1 MQRKIL
7 IIFAFY
13 LLMIAPALGQLSTIS
28 ETINWSEIQPIS
40 FNGNTLKV
48 LHFTN
53 ASNAENFGM
62 LPVYTRMFPNEKPD
76 ETFTF
81 KITNLEFLP
90 FEDQTALQDVADI
103 DLVPE
108 NLFYS
113 SAIATVRKRNYSE
126 LTIFPLRFNSET
138 GLFEK
143 LISFSIEIFAEKLTD
158 PAFKD
163 RPLLFAEN
171 SVLKEGDW
179 YKIAVANTGIHKVT
193 FEDLTGMGMNFSGVN
208 PDHIR
213 IFGNGGAMLP
223 ERNGEPR
230 PDDLQE
236 VAIMMND
243 GADGSFDAG
252 DHILFYAQ
260 GSVYWRYVPIRLA
273 FEHVRHQ
280 YSDHNYYFIT
290 VKEGT
295 GKRILPQEIITAV
308 PVQEITKYNYF
319 ESFSLDSINL
329 IRSGSEWYS
338 HEFADATQRTYNFN
352 FPYRN
357 IAESVFIA
365 ADVAARSFVNSSF
378 EIFANGELLLDFP
391 ITAVP
396 PGSIKY
402 ANEMLKTRRLAISDS
417 ENISFDVIYNKPAAD
432 SRGWLNYIDVNVINR
447 LEFHGSQMPFRNI
460 YAMYS
465 DTISRFKMT
474 NVSNQVAIWD
484 VTDHQNVKSIDYQLN
499 GDTCS
504 FVSRTDRLREF
515 IAFNH
520 LVYYQADFLGKIENQ
535 NLHALDVADFIIVSH
550 PDFMEQAER
559 LKSLHEQIDQMTIHL
574 VTPQQIYNEF
584 SSGKPDPAAIRDFV
598 RMIYQ
603 KSQDPPRLK
612 YLLLFGDGSY
622 DPKNRIENNKNF
634 ILTYQSKQSLI
645 YTTSY
650 VTDDFYGLM
659 DSNEGADAVG
669 NLDIGIGRF
678 PVSTLSEAKQLVDKY
693 ESYMTLS
700 PENEGHWRNQF
711 CFIADDE
718 DDNLHVFQ
726 ADTVLVKTVTDSNNT
741 LNINKIYFDAYRQEK
756 TSVGERYPQA
766 TSAINDQVNNG
777 ALFVNYTGHGGEIA
791 LAHER
796 VVQIQD
802 ILSWNNK
809 SKLPVVITATC
820 EFAPYDNPS
829 LVSAGENVLLNP
841 NGGGIA
847 LMSTTRV
854 AFASSNL
861 VMNKRIYDTLFR
873 AQPGN
878 YPRLGDLIMYSK
890 IPNNVNFRNFT
901 LLGNPALKLAFP
913 ENQIIVDSINHR
925 PVAAQRD
932 TLRAGSYV
940 SFSGYVATH
949 TDSQILD
956 EFEGILYPVFYDKA
970 KKISTL
976 ANDPRSAVFQ
986 FDLQQEIL
994 YQGTAEVKKGRF
1006 SFSFVVPK
1014 DIIYSYGTGKLSLY
1028 ATDGQTDAAGSF
1040 SGFVLG
1046 GFDENNIDQIGPA
1059 LDIYLNAKPFIN
1071 GSVTHNNPTFYA
1083 DLFDES
1089 GINSFGVGIGHDIV
1103 AQLDGPVKESLILNS
1118 YFIQEMNDF
1127 RRGSIQFPFS
1137 KLPNGQ
1143 YSLELKAWDMVN
1155 NSATAA
1161 IQFTVSD
1168 NISTDLTQV
1177 FNYPNP
1183 FRDNTSFTFQ
1193 HNQFDSPLSVKF
1205 SIYDFNGR
1213 LAHTIGPLEIV
1224 SNGYFIEPIY
1234 WDGTND
1240 GGTKLKSGLYVYRV
1254 EVVNPSGDVTYMTQ
1268 KLMIAD

>member
-1 MQRKIL
+1 MQPKIIL
-7 IIFAFY
+7 IFAFF
-13 LLMIAPALGQLSTIS
+13 LLIIAPAPAQQSTIS
-28 ETINWSEIQPIS
+28 ETIQWSDIQPFS
-40 FNGNTLKV
+40 FDGNNLKV
-48 LHFTN
+48 LHFSG
-53 ASNAENFGM
+53 ASNCENFGM
-62 LPVYTRMFPNEKPD
+62 LPVYTRLFPNEKLN

-81 KITNLEFLP
+81 NIADPEFLP
-90 FEDQTALQDVADI
+90 FTDQALLEDVTDI
-103 DLVPE
+103 DLVPR
-108 NLFYS
+108 NLSYS
-113 SAIATVRKRNYSE
+113 SGIATVRKRNYSE
-126 LTIFPLRFNSET
+126 LTLLPLRINPET
-138 GLFEK
+138 GLVEK
-143 LISFSIEIFAEKLTD
+143 LISFRIEIFSESTLD
-158 PAFKD
+158 PVFKEE
-163 RPLLFAEN
+163 PVLFAEN

-179 YKIAVANTGIHKVT
+179 YKVAVVKTGIHKVSY
-193 FEDLTGMGMNFSGVN
+193 EDLTGMGMNFSGVN
-208 PDHIR
+208 ADHIR
-213 IFGNGGAMLP
+213 FFGNGGTMLP
-223 ERNGEPR
+223 ERNGDPR
-230 PDDLQE
+230 LDDLQE
-236 VAIMMND
+236 LSILMQD
-243 GADGSFDAG
+243 GGDGSFDAG
-252 DHILFYAQ
+252 DYILFYAQ
-260 GSVYWRYVPIRLA
+260 GPVSWKYVPINLA
-273 FEHVRHQ
+273 FEHVRHR

-290 VKEGT
+290 VKEGL
-295 GKRILPQEIITAV
+295 GKRVVSQEVITAV

-338 HEFADATQRTYNFN
+338 HEFSDVTQRTYNFS
-352 FPYRN
+352 FPYRDV
-357 IAESVFIA
+357 AESVFIS

-378 EIFANGELLLDFP
+378 DIYANGELLWNFP

-402 ANEMLKTRRLAISDS
+402 ANEMMKTRRLAISGNQD
-417 ENISFDVIYNKPAAD
+417 ISVGVTYNKPAAD

-460 YAMYS
+460 FAMYS
-465 DTISRFKMT
+465 DTITRFKLT
-474 NVSNQVAIWD
+474 NVTNQVTIWD
-484 VTDHQNVKSIDYQLN
+484 VTDHQNVESIDYQLN

-520 LVYYQADFLGKIENQ
+520 LFYFNAEMLGKVENQ
-535 NLHALDVADFIIVSH
+535 NLHALQEADFIIVSH
-550 PDFMEQAER
+550 PDFLEQAER
-559 LKSLHEQIDQMTIHL
+559 LKTLHQQIDQMAIHL

-598 RMIYQ
+598 RMIYG

-650 VTDDFYGLM
+650 VTDDFFGLM

-678 PVSTLSEAKQLVDKY
+678 PVNTLTEAKQIVDKY

-700 PENEGHWRNQF
+700 PENQGHWRNQF

-718 DDNLHVFQ
+718 DDNLHIFQ
-726 ADTVLVKTVTDSNNT
+726 ADTVLVKTVADNNNS
-741 LNINKIYFDAYRQEK
+741 LNINKIYLDAYRQEK
-756 TSVGERYPQA
+756 TSVGERYPDA
-766 TSAINDQVNNG
+766 TNAVNEQLNNG

-802 ILSWNNK
+802 ILSWNNE
-809 SKLPVVITATC
+809 SKLPVMITATC

-873 AQPGN
+873 SQPGN

-913 ENQIIVDSINHR
+913 ENQIIVDSINGK
-925 PVAAQRD
+925 PAAAQRD

-949 TDSQILD
+949 ADNQILD
-956 EFEGILYPVFYDKA
+956 EFEGVLYPVFYDKA

-994 YQGTAEVKKGRF
+994 YQGTAEIKKGRF

-1028 ATDGQTDAAGSF
+1028 ATDGQTDAAGAF

-1046 GFDENNIDQIGPA
+1046 GFDDENPDQTGPVV
-1059 LDIYLNAKPFIN
+1059 DIYLNAKPFTN
-1071 GSVTHNNPTFYA
+1071 GSVTHNSPTFYA

-1103 AQLDGPVKESLILNS
+1103 AQLDGPLKESLILNS
-1118 YFIQEMNDF
+1118 HYVQEMNDF
-1127 RRGSIQFPFS
+1127 RQGSIQFPFS

-1143 YSLELKAWDMVN
+1143 YSLQLKAWDMVN
-1155 NSATAA
+1155 NSSTAA

-1168 NISTDLTQV
+1168 NITTDLTQV

-1183 FRDNTSFTFQ
+1183 FRDYTSFTFQ
-1193 HNQFDSPLSVKF
+1193 HNQFDSPLTVKF

-1213 LAHTIGPLEIV
+1213 LVQTIGPLEII
-1224 SNGYFIEPIY
+1224 SNGYYIEPVY

-1240 GGTKLKSGLYVYRV
+1240 GGNKLKSGLYVYRV
-1254 EVVNPSGDVTYMTQ
+1254 EVINPSGDITYMTQ